1 MALTVNLGAMV
12 TRLLLASLLGACGDF
27 SVPRGPTYFEDVQ
40 PIVREN
46 CAPCHGPDPI
56 DPKVAAFRLDRYV
69 KHDLETLDL
78 HDFATGS
85 DPALRRAA
93 VDRSGPAMPPDGP
106 LPDRERDLLD
116 RWIAEGAPKGS
127 RENHAPRIELLA
139 PFPPTTVA
147 QMLELRFR
155 AWDDDLDGLIV
166 DLWARDL
173 ATAQHIAL
181 GHRSGEGKRGFRID
195 TSQLASRHRF
205 EIFAILDDG
214 FSDDPMENREIV
226 TLVPDLLVYNGLSGT
241 APTVKLV
248 TPPGRGTEIGTI
260 PITWTATDPDLDPVS
275 GEPDALTIDLDLV
288 RVSGAGTETV
298 IASIASGLTNTGS
311 FSWEIPT
318 SVPVT
323 DGSGNQLAYRV
334 RVTAR
339 DSFAI
344 PPNTRSDSNGFT
356 FAIQHGGTTTF
367 TWADVE
373 PIFTTYCAACH
384 GNPAVSAFAE
394 YFCLLQYQKGAAV
407 PPCGVGDLGVL
418 EMKGLVFSRFV
429 TDQNMPPGG
438 GPSAAERAIV
448 GNWMKGGAP

>member
-1 MALTVNLGAMV
+1 MALTVNLGAIA
-12 TRLLLASLLGACGDF
+12 TLASLSAACGDN
-27 SVPRGPTYFEDVQ
+27 VTRAPTYFEDVQ
-40 PIVREN
+40 LIVREN

-69 KHDLETLDL
+69 KHDAETLDL
-78 HDFATGS
+78 NDFATGI

-106 LPDRERDLLD
+106 LPDRERELLD
-116 RWIAEGAPKGS
+116 RWITEGAPKGS

-166 DLWARDL
+166 EWWARDL
-173 ATAQHIAL
+173 ATAQQIAL
-181 GHRSGEGKRGFRID
+181 GVRSGEGKRGIRID

-205 EIFAILDDG
+205 EIFAVLDDG
-214 FSDDPMENREIV
+214 FSDNPMENREIV
-226 TLVPDLLVYNGLSGT
+226 TLVPDLLVYNGMAGT
-241 APTVKLV
+241 APTVKLI
-248 TPPGRGTEIGTI
+248 TPAGRGTEIGTM
-260 PITWTATDPDLDPVS
+260 PITWTATDPDIDPVS
-275 GEPDALTIDLDLV
+275 GEPDALTIDLELV
-288 RVSGAGTETV
+288 QVSGAGTETV
-298 IASIASGLTNTGS
+298 VASIASGHPNTGS
-311 FSWEIPT
+311 YSWVIPT
-318 SVPVT
+318 EVPAT
-323 DGSGNQLAYRV
+323 DGSGNPLAYRV

-384 GNPAVSAFAE
+384 GNPAVSAGAE
-394 YFCLLQYQKGAAV
+394 HFCLLQYQKGGAV
-407 PPCGVGDLGVL
+407 PPCSVDDLGVF
-418 EMKGLVFSRFV
+418 EMKGLVFSRLV
-429 TDQNMPPGG
+429 TNQDMPPGG
-438 GPSAAERAIV
+438 GPSAAERAMV
-448 GNWMKGGAP
+448 GNWMIGGAP